1 MLLQLL
7 MYCFL
12 CCNCANII
20 NVYDTHTPKYTRECA
35 PQPHH
40 HPALSF
46 DIVAAIH
53 DSKKKKKN
61 ILFAIDIKG
70 RRSCMCVR
78 VYCSCYHCCFVHS
91 LPFVVKYLIFI
102 NKLKNKITHHLLYHL
117 LSAADWPFSRTGLRM
132 VNRMCIGFLAFI
144 SHSLS

>member
-1 MLLQLL
+1 
-7 MYCFL
+7 MYM
-12 CCNCANII
+12 
-20 NVYDTHTPKYTRECA
+20 THTHRNTHVNVPLNPITIPRCRSILLL
-35 PQPHH
+35 PFMTQ
-40 HPALSF
+40 
-46 DIVAAIH
+46 
-53 DSKKKKKN
+53 KKKKN

-70 RRSCMCVR
+70 RRCCLCVR

>member
-1 MLLQLL
+1 
-7 MYCFL
+7 MYM
-12 CCNCANII
+12 
-20 NVYDTHTPKYTRECA
+20 THTHRNTHVNVPLNPITITVPRCRSILLL
-35 PQPHH
+35 PFMTQ
-40 HPALSF
+40 
-46 DIVAAIH
+46 
-53 DSKKKKKN
+53 KKKKK

-70 RRSCMCVR
+70 RRCCLCVR

>member
-1 MLLQLL
+1 M
-7 MYCFL
+7 
-12 CCNCANII
+12 
-20 NVYDTHTPKYTRECA
+20 THTHRNTHVNVPLNPITITIPRCRSILLL
-35 PQPHH
+35 PFMTQ
-40 HPALSF
+40 
-46 DIVAAIH
+46 
-53 DSKKKKKN
+53 KKN

-70 RRSCMCVR
+70 RRCCLCVR

>member
-1 MLLQLL
+1 
-7 MYCFL
+7 MYM
-12 CCNCANII
+12 
-20 NVYDTHTPKYTRECA
+20 THTHRNTHVNVPLNPITITIPGCRSILLLPFMTQK
-35 PQPHH
+35 
-40 HPALSF
+40 
-46 DIVAAIH
+46 
-53 DSKKKKKN
+53 KKKKKN

-70 RRSCMCVR
+70 RRYCLCVR

>member
-1 MLLQLL
+1 
-7 MYCFL
+7 MYM
-12 CCNCANII
+12 
-20 NVYDTHTPKYTRECA
+20 THTHRNTHVNVPLNPITITIPRCRSILLL
-35 PQPHH
+35 PFMTQ
-40 HPALSF
+40 
-46 DIVAAIH
+46 
-53 DSKKKKKN
+53 KKN

-70 RRSCMCVR
+70 RRCCLCVR

-91 LPFVVKYLIFI
+91 LPFVVKYLIRVFI

>member
-1 MLLQLL
+1 
-7 MYCFL
+7 MYM
-12 CCNCANII
+12 
-20 NVYDTHTPKYTRECA
+20 THTHRNTHVNVPLNPITITIPRCRSILLL
-35 PQPHH
+35 PFMTQ
-40 HPALSF
+40 
-46 DIVAAIH
+46 
-53 DSKKKKKN
+53 KKKKY

-70 RRSCMCVR
+70 RRCCLCVR

>member
-20 NVYDTHTPKYTRECA
+20 NVYDTHTHRNTHVNVPLNPITITIPRCRSILLL
-35 PQPHH
+35 PFMTQ
-40 HPALSF
+40 
-46 DIVAAIH
+46 
-53 DSKKKKKN
+53 KKN

-70 RRSCMCVR
+70 RRCCLCVR